1 MESQQTFKLEP
12 ISEEEELAHHEKE
25 FAKQASS
32 AIISRKFSMT
42 RRSKQAPAGVEDFD
56 EKRLG
61 SLIARVKFMKLLSIN
76 LKLTF
81 HSKIIKGIKGM
92 PKSFNV

>member
-25 FAKQASS
+25 F

-56 EKRLG
+56 EKRLR

-81 HSKIIKGIKGM
+81 HSMVIKGIKGI
-92 PKSFNV
+92 PKIFNV

>member
-25 FAKQASS
+25 FA
-32 AIISRKFSMT
+32 IISRKFSMT

-56 EKRLG
+56 EKARKFNSSRQIHEVIVDQSKANF
-61 SLIARVKFMKLLSIN
+61 SLNDYQRHQRNAKEL
-76 LKLTF
+76 
-81 HSKIIKGIKGM
+81 
-92 PKSFNV
+92 

>member
-25 FAKQASS
+25 FA
-32 AIISRKFSMT
+32 IISRKFSMT

-56 EKRLG
+56 EKG
-61 SLIARVKFMKLLSIN
+61 SEV
-76 LKLTF
+76 
-81 HSKIIKGIKGM
+81 
-92 PKSFNV
+92 